1 MNLRDKVA
9 AIFSTDSTSASSDEG
24 CDAMISSKDRS
35 VRFREQAQLC
45 DVASR
50 LAPPPLQPQSPFLE
64 PSHSQALATPA
75 PQKHPQPASHVS
87 DNVSGIHASLPPPTP
102 CGRAAEQRPLPH
114 VALLMMRKGAL
125 DSIASRN
132 FNLPEQ
138 AVALLLAASSM
149 VLPLGNFDW
158 QHVRSLIRQRR
169 FVQTLAR
176 APLDIDP
183 RSPAL
188 LLPRK
193 YLQQHAA
200 PPGLKGASEASHGLA
215 VIHNWLVGHVMN
227 TCVLVFTSVLCIPT
241 VLAIFCYSIIAPG

>member
-24 CDAMISSKDRS
+24 CDAMISSKDGS

-158 QHVRSLIRQRR
+158 QHVRSIRSNTCPRAFR
-169 FVQTLAR
+169 HRPPIAR
-176 APLDIDP
+176 AASPQKVFAAACSTSWIKGCFGGIAWP
-183 RSPAL
+183 RCYTQLAGRTRDEHLCFGFYISAL
-188 LLPRK
+188 
-193 YLQQHAA
+193 HSD
-200 PPGLKGASEASHGLA
+200 GASYFLLFNHCTRLTA
-215 VIHNWLVGHVMN
+215 
-227 TCVLVFTSVLCIPT
+227 
-241 VLAIFCYSIIAPG
+241 